1 MTVICVN
8 SKGIPSDIPSS
19 KHPKEGELY
28 TVTEAVKCL
37 VQGGLLGY
45 KLAEIDLGNCCFPYL
60 YFAANRF
67 APVEETPQLEEE
79 HQLELI
85 V

>member
-1 MTVICVN
+1 MTVICIN
-8 SKGIPSDIPSS
+8 SKGRPNEVPLNKWLIQFQ
-19 KHPKEGELY
+19 EY
-28 TVTEAVKCL
+28 TVIEAVKCT

-45 KLAEIDLGNCCFPYL
+45 KLDEIDLSGCFPYL